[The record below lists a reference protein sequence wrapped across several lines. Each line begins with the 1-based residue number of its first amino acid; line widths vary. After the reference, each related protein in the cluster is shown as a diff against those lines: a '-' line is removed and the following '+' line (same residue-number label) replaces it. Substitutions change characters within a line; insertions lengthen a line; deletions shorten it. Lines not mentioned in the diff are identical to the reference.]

1 MMPKL
6 TFYRQGRAD
15 GAIRT
20 GIELDE
26 DTIFETY
33 EASGSEVDP
42 TLLWYIDLRCKGPG
56 IPSDP
61 QEAKHWLL
69 DSEAIIR
76 AGFSRCANEF
86 EAGRDVELYPIFWSK
101 FHELPEGVEITI
113 ACATNRRIW
122 ALSVPKL
129 LEDVAE
135 HWRERIEH
143 LEPAEWVA

>member
-1 MMPKL
+1 MPKL

-15 GAIRT
+15 GAMRT

-33 EASGSEVDP
+33 EDSGPEIDP
-42 TLLWYIDLRCKGPG
+42 TLLWYVDLRCKGPG

-61 QEAKHWLL
+61 QEAKRWLL
-69 DSEAIIR
+69 DHSEIIR
-76 AGFSRCANEF
+76 DGFLRCASEF
-86 EAGRDVELYPIFWSK
+86 EAGRDVDAYPILWSN
-101 FHELPEGVEITI
+101 FSDLPRDVEMTI

-122 ALSVPKL
+122 ALSIPKL
-129 LEDVAE
+129 LADVAE

>member
-1 MMPKL
+1 MPKL

-20 GIELDE
+20 GIELDDE
-26 DTIFETY
+26 TIFENY
-33 EASGSEVDP
+33 EETERDVDP
-42 TLLWYIDLRCKGPG
+42 TLLWYVELRCKGSA

-61 QEAKHWLL
+61 PEAKQWLL
-69 DSEAIIR
+69 GNEAIGR
-76 AGFSRCANEF
+76 EGFSRCASEV
-86 EAGRDVELYPIFWSK
+86 EAGRDVDLYPFLWSK
-101 FHELPEGVEITI
+101 FSGVPKDVEMTI

-129 LEDVAE
+129 LEDFAE

-143 LEPAEWVA
+143 LQPAEWVA